1 MAKMVKIDKTK
12 LDNELRKRGLTN
24 TDVSKELG
32 FHNGYISDAMH
43 RERIGV
49 VVLRML
55 EVLYNISPDSYVIED
70 KKEKIEIVDNELKET
85 INYEKLYNLVYT
97 AVYEAVKKA
106 WAE

>member
-12 LDNELRKRGLTN
+12 LENELRKRGLTYAN
-24 TDVSKELG
+24 VSRELG
-32 FHNGYISDAMH
+32 FHQGYIADAMH
-43 RERIGV
+43 RERIGI

-70 KKEKIEIVDNELKET
+70 KKEKIETVDREPKET